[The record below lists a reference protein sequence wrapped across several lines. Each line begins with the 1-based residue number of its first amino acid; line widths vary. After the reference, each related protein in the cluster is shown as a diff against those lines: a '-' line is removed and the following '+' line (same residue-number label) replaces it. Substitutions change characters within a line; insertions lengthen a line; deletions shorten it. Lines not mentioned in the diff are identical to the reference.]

1 MLNQY
6 LENSETNVIV
16 LTDQWEMSE
25 EYRSVT
31 SHGLQ
36 TMMSLMI
43 LSSLT
48 LLLDYTLL
56 AIHIKVC
63 SYFILF
69 TGIAFTLIQENCINY
84 PLI

>member
-48 LLLDYTLL
+48 LLL

-69 TGIAFTLIQENCINY
+69 TVIAFTLIQENCINY